1 MIILIG
7 MPGSGKTTVMNLFER
22 VYAEPTAD
30 IDSYIENEHGNIS
43 KIFADYGEEY
53 FRDIETRTIKKV
65 FGLYNDAPGFLADGS
80 QKIVSS
86 LALVST
92 GGGSVLREENVK
104 IFKEHGKIVY
114 LRANP
119 ETLLKRLEGD
129 KTRPL
134 LQGGM
139 REKLTAL
146 FETRSVIYERVA
158 DVIIDTDGLTP
169 EETLKLIFEKTEKD
183 A

>member
-1 MIILIG
+1 MIIIIG

-30 IDSYIENEHGNIS
+30 VDCYIENEHGNIS

-65 FGLYNDAPGFLADGS
+65 FGLYSDAPGFLADGS

-104 IFKEHGKIVY
+104 IFKEQGKIVY
-114 LRANP
+114 LRAKL
-119 ETLLKRLEGD
+119 ETLLNRLEGD

-139 REKLTAL
+139 R
-146 FETRSVIYERVA
+146 TRCRRNYRYRRA
-158 DVIIDTDGLTP
+158 Y
-169 EETLKLIFEKTEKD
+169 
-183 A
+183 ARRNA